1 MNKCIRGSESA
12 VRVLIVLAFLT
23 ASASLRAST
32 DTTDADKSTHAVP
45 GGRSLLLFPSTL
57 TFHPPLASPFEPHFG
72 IIRDFEDGSLL
83 ADIGNA
89 AEIIRLLPED
99 DGATL
104 AAAAE
109 FFARAYVTEWQG
121 FHLQVD
127 AIDGFFGGNIVWSKP
142 ADFGNTAARFRF
154 IHHSSH
160 LADGHLNS
168 LTGKWKDGREP
179 APWTKDQFELL
190 AALSGGSWR
199 VYGGVNYATR
209 TRPASLKPLS
219 GSAGFEYAPF
229 FNAEG
234 WIHPFIAYDF
244 RLDGGAMLDE
254 QTHTVRGTDAYV
266 GAHSILAGA
275 SIGAYGKRSL
285 RIFLHYHAGTPP
297 LSEYMDVRTPYI
309 GAGFDFEYF

>member
-23 ASASLRAST
+23 ASTSLRAST

-154 IHHSSH
+154 IHHSAH
-160 LADGHLNS
+160 
-168 LTGKWKDGREP
+168 
-179 APWTKDQFELL
+179 L

-266 GAHSILAGA
+266 GAHTILAGA

-285 RIFLHYHAGTPP
+285 RIFLHYHAGTHP